1 MKYPVLNDFIEKYHK
16 NTLYK
21 KGEIYPKEGFKAD
34 PERVKYLQSEKNKYK
49 IPFLG
54 PEIKEN
60 DKEKEVASF
69 EEDEPVEEKE
79 QEEIASLDEHVEES
93 SDEAETDEAGTAKKG
108 CKNNSRKRKPAEK

>member
-34 PERVKYLQSEKNKYK
+34 PERVAFLQSNKNRYGVA
-49 IPFLG
+49 FLG

-60 DKEKEVASF
+60 DKEAEDTEEV
-69 EEDEPVEEKE
+69 V
-79 QEEIASLDEHVEES
+79 QEEVASLDEHVEES

-108 CKNNSRKRKPAEK
+108 GKNNSRKRKPAEK